1 MDPRITPIPAPFPDN
16 AARLFER
23 ITPPGRQPLKL
34 FRTMA
39 RSPRVLERMFA
50 GALLDPGPLGLR
62 ERELMILRTCAR
74 CRAEYEWGVHV
85 AFFAARAGLTPDQ
98 VEATCSE
105 TLGTSWSARD
115 ALVLRLADELHL
127 EAQASDD
134 LWRLLAKEFS
144 EEQLLELL
152 ALAGY
157 YHAISFIANAAG
169 VELEEG
175 VPRFP
180 AGIGMNQ

>member
-1 MDPRITPIPAPFPDN
+1 MTARITPIPSPFPPH
-16 AARLFER
+16 AEKLFSR

-50 GALLDPGPLGLR
+50 GALLDPGPLPLR
-62 ERELMILRTCAR
+62 DRELMILRTCAR
-74 CRAEYEWGVHV
+74 CGAEYEWGVHV
-85 AFFAARAGLTPDQ
+85 AFFSGKAGLDPAQ
-98 VEATCSE
+98 AAATCE
-105 TLGTSWSARD
+105 DGIAACWTDRD
-115 ALVLRLADELHL
+115 AMVLRLADELHAA
-127 EAQASDD
+127 AQPSEG
-134 LWRLLAKEFS
+134 LWQLLAKEFS

-157 YHAISFIANAAG
+157 YHAISFIANATG
-169 VELEEG
+169 VEPEEG

-180 AGIGMNQ
+180 QGIGTSR